1 LKSSSALG
9 PSPDAPDAAW
19 WAVAL
24 LLLLGAGLLPVW
36 ALSLQ
41 TPFRLI
47 DDYGAVLPVWDRS
60 PWEHLSS
67 NLFLREQVRFRP
79 VHDLGQFLA
88 FGLFSADYRLHHGLR
103 LVMKAMAF
111 GALLAVALR
120 HVEALAGRSPGPL
133 GRLVTGGLAFS
144 LFFYFP
150 NNPEARLSPQELA
163 TVLYF
168 MGSLFFLTG
177 GRVSA
182 TSTLS
187 DVLGV
192 LCFALALWSKE
203 PNVIPGAVVL
213 ALILAETAARP
224 GRRPTR
230 TVLLRLIGIGV
241 WVHAAL
247 KVTVLSVGGG
257 YGRPPLEWSV
267 AMAMAREIPRQL
279 MLASAVVW
287 APLLFAAGLLSF
299 VWLGIRRAPS
309 GVLRRRSALL
319 LCLLLGSV
327 VQYVLMWT
335 LVLRYAYPAVCLLI
349 LLTVIGFGL
358 LLSRSRTPGGLR
370 RRSLAVAVLAL
381 AFALANYR
389 DMTAQFSTQYVAAMT
404 ENTMLEQVERLMS
417 VHPDWS
423 FFVRGPG
430 EHDHRVA
437 FYFNRHVPLFFRR
450 RTAITLRR
458 ATEDIPVGGY
468 WVTRLP
474 SAPGFERLTEVPAH
488 PQPGIVAVST
498 AVSRIMRL
506 GRPAPDPPVD
516 AGAPGL
522 VQDSW
527 FVLRR
532 VPEVDGGGPSAASP
546 PRGRAREGDS
556 GPGPAR

>member
-1 LKSSSALG
+1 MKPVPPETNGASAASG
-9 PSPDAPDAAW
+9 PSPDATGGAW

-41 TPFRLI
+41 TPFRLV
-47 DDYGAVLPVWDRS
+47 DDYGAVLAVWDRS
-60 PWEHLSS
+60 PGEHVSS
-67 NLFLREQVRFRP
+67 NVFLREQVRFRP

-88 FGLFSADYRLHHGLR
+88 FGLFSADHRLHHGLR

-111 GALLAVALR
+111 AALLAVALR
-120 HVEALAGRSPGPL
+120 HVKALAGRSPGPL
-133 GRLVTGGLAFS
+133 ERLVTGGLAFS

-168 MGSLFFLTG
+168 MGSLFFLMG
-177 GRVSA
+177 GRVRA

-213 ALILAETAARP
+213 ALILVETAARP

-230 TVLLRLIGIGV
+230 TVLLRLACIGV

-257 YGRPPLEWSV
+257 YGRPPLEWGA
-267 AMAMAREIPRQL
+267 AMAMAREIPRQVL
-279 MLASAVVW
+279 LASAVVW

-335 LVLRYAYPAVCLLI
+335 PVLRYAYPAVSLVI

-358 LLSRSRTPGGLR
+358 LLARSRTPGALR
-370 RRSLAVAVLAL
+370 RRSLAVAVPAL
-381 AFALANYR
+381 AFALTTYR
-389 DMTAQFSTQYVAAMT
+389 DMTAQFSMQYVAGMT
-404 ENTMLEQVERLMS
+404 ESTMLEQVERLMNA
-417 VHPDWS
+417 HPDWP
-423 FFVRGPG
+423 FFVRGPS
-430 EHDHRVA
+430 EYDYRVA
-437 FYFNRHVPLFFRR
+437 VYFNRHVPRFFGR
-450 RTAITLRR
+450 RTAISLRR
-458 ATEDIPVGGY
+458 ETEDIPVGGC

-474 SAPGFERLTEVPAH
+474 SAAGFERLTEVPAH
-488 PQPGIVAVST
+488 PQPRIAAVST

-506 GRPAPDPPVD
+506 GRPGPEPPVD
-516 AGAPGL
+516 HGAPGL
-522 VQDSW
+522 VPDSW

-532 VPEVDGGGPSAASP
+532 GASP
-546 PRGRAREGDS
+546 PRGPAPEGGS
-556 GPGPAR
+556 GRGPAR